1 MPTSKF
7 ECNNYEEVLGFDCFI
22 VQDSLFTSS
31 LLPSLVLSS
40 QTASGYNLNYSA
52 DTRHCWANNCINTAD
67 PMDDCFGPGSI
78 VSQHGPKEIEYN
90 MMQSCAQR
98 VAGYDNWRSY
108 WPFLVCTEANYGSP
122 FDSNTVETATKC
134 VEEEDSYYQDR
145 LNELLACYENSD
157 GRELVTM
164 AQNTFDHAGV
174 PTILVNGN
182 SPMLLDF
189 WVDAVAA
196 EVCFEYGGSSP
207 PPACADLLEKRKK
220 FMYETEKAIESIVHG
235 ESTVFG
241 SE

>member
-1 MPTSKF
+1 
-7 ECNNYEEVLGFDCFI
+7 
-22 VQDSLFTSS
+22 
-31 LLPSLVLSS
+31 
-40 QTASGYNLNYSA
+40 
-52 DTRHCWANNCINTAD
+52 
-67 PMDDCFGPGSI
+67 
-78 VSQHGPKEIEYN
+78 

-98 VAGYDNWRSY
+98 VAGYDWQSY

-122 FDSNTVETATKC
+122 FDSNTVETASKC
-134 VEEEDSYYQDR
+134 AEEEGSYYQDR
-145 LNELLACYENSD
+145 LNQLLACYENSD

-164 AQNTFDHAGV
+164 AKNTFDHAGV

-220 FMYETEKAIESIVHG
+220 FMHETEKAIESIVHG